1 MTNVQLFNGDSNT
14 TQDFFNSAWTPTNT
28 DTNTPRVGIIVIE
41 ISSRFVED
49 GSYIRLKNTLIGYN
63 FSIESD

>member
-28 DTNTPRVGIIVIE
+28 RCKPRGNSVIE

-49 GSYIRLKNTLIGYN
+49 GSYIRLKI
-63 FSIESD
+63 